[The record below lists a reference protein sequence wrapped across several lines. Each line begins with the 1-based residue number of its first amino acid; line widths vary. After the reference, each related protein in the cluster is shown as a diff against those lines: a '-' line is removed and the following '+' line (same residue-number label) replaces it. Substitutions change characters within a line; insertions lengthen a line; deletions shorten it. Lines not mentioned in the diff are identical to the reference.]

1 MRRDV
6 SFIDEDV
13 KRWIEEE
20 GPEDGLCLKRFR
32 ADITVS
38 NLHKCKVGDVV
49 EISESLYEITETGKD
64 VLMNAG
70 CLKGWERAVL
80 WLAAQHLEKELKGIK
95 YERSVW
101 KRDRLYKNFCN

>member
-49 EISESLYEITETGKD
+49 EISESLYEITETGKRCFD
-64 VLMNAG
+64 ECGLLKRLGKSCPLAG
-70 CLKGWERAVL
+70 GAAFGKRIERDKV
-80 WLAAQHLEKELKGIK
+80 
-95 YERSVW
+95 
-101 KRDRLYKNFCN
+101 